1 MLNQA
6 VALLPKPPAC
16 NASASGSSGAW
27 TISAGIIT
35 LLKHS
40 RWFAMIKMQISH
52 RAFAR
57 SANFTVSFSFSAESG
72 GEFRVERAELVPQSG
87 FFSVV

>member
-40 RWFAMIKMQISH
+40 RWFAMSKMQDI
-52 RAFAR
+52 
-57 SANFTVSFSFSAESG
+57 ANFAVSFSFSAESG
-72 GEFRVERAELVPQSG
+72 GEILEWSELT
-87 FFSVV
+87 